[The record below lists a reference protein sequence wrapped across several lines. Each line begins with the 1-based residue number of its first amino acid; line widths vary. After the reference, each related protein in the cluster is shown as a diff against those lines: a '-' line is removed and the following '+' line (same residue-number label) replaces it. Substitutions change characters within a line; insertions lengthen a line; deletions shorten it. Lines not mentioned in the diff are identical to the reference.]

1 MTADNPRLQELRRRV
16 QGDPAS
22 IAFAQLAEE
31 CRRAGDTEEAIR
43 ISRAG
48 LAHHPGYLS
57 ARVTL
62 GRGLIELNQLDEARH
77 ELSIVLENA
86 PENLAA
92 IRAIADIDQRQ
103 GRLSDALDMYRRA
116 LSLAQFDPEL
126 EATIERISLA
136 LAPPPP
142 RPANPPPT
150 EVDVEDLFDFDALL
164 EQLGSQV
171 RRTSPAP
178 SGVSPETVPAPSAV
192 DAAIVTNDDADP
204 FSVLEQQLREK
215 QAAPYETPIVDA
227 DRFEQER
234 LAAEQERLA
243 AEQDGMEEE
252 GRRQQQRVLHELES
266 WLSAIVAER
275 SQGA

>member
-1 MTADNPRLQELRRRV
+1 VTADNPRLQELRRRV

>member
-62 GRGLIELNQLDEARH
+62 GRALIELNQLDEARD

-103 GRLSDALDMYRRA
+103 GRLSDALDLYRRA

-126 EATIERISLA
+126 EATIERISQA

-142 RPANPPPT
+142 TPPSPPST

-171 RRTSPAP
+171 KRTSPEP
-178 SGVSPETVPAPSAV
+178 SGVPPETLPAPSAV

-215 QAAPYETPIVDA
+215 QAAPYETPVVEA
-227 DRFEQER
+227 DRFEQDR
-234 LAAEQERLA
+234 LAAEQARVA
-243 AEQDGMEEE
+243 AEQERMEGE
-252 GRRQQQRVLHELES
+252 GRPQPQRVLQELES

>member
-1 MTADNPRLQELRRRV
+1 VTADNPRLQELRRRV

-22 IAFAQLAEE
+22 IAFAQLAED

-92 IRAIADIDQRQ
+92 IRAIADIDKRQ

-142 RPANPPPT
+142 RPAIPPPT

-171 RRTSPAP
+171 RRTSPVP

-215 QAAPYETPIVDA
+215 QAAPYETPAVEA
-227 DRFEQER
+227 DRFEQDR
-234 LAAEQERLA
+234 LAADQERLA
-243 AEQDGMEEE
+243 TEQDGMEEE
-252 GRRQQQRVLHELES
+252 GRRQQQRVMHELES